1 MGKLYADYFEGGGGN
16 RLGVRKKVWISP
28 ELAEAIL
35 MTKEDRVEASTSKE
49 QILERPTGPPAEV
62 KAVEVRSGRGRPKK
76 EGKRPWEEA
85 GMSKSTWY
93 EKKSKGE
100 V

>member
-1 MGKLYADYFEGGGGN
+1 MGIPPHDTEGRALPCPASWTRLSSGIIRREVAVSKPEPEICPFEAP
-16 RLGVRKKVWISP
+16 KISERGP
-28 ELAEAIL
+28 E
-35 MTKEDRVEASTSKE
+35 
-49 QILERPTGPPAEV
+49 PPAEV
-62 KAVEVRSGRGRPKK
+62 KAVKVGRGRPKK

>member
-1 MGKLYADYFEGGGGN
+1 MGIPPHDTEGRALPRPASWTRLSSGVIRREVAVSKPEPEICPFEAP
-16 RLGVRKKVWISP
+16 K
-28 ELAEAIL
+28 
-35 MTKEDRVEASTSKE
+35 
-49 QILERPTGPPAEV
+49 ILERGPAPPAEV
-62 KAVEVRSGRGRPKK
+62 KAVKVGRGRPKK

-93 EKKSKGE
+93 EKKSKGG

>member
-28 ELAEAIL
+28 ELAEAVL
-35 MTKEDRVEASTSKE
+35 MTKEDRVEASTGKD
-49 QILERPTGPPAEV
+49 QILEQAAEPPVEA
-62 KAVEVRSGRGRPKK
+62 KAVKVRSGRGRPKK
-76 EGKRPWEEA
+76 AGKRPWEEA

>member
-1 MGKLYADYFEGGGGN
+1 VSKPESEICPFEAP
-16 RLGVRKKVWISP
+16 KISEQGP
-28 ELAEAIL
+28 EPSAE
-35 MTKEDRVEASTSKE
+35 
-49 QILERPTGPPAEV
+49 G
-62 KAVEVRSGRGRPKK
+62 KAVKVGRGRPKK

-93 EKKSKGE
+93 EKKSRGE